1 MPAIFAEFASP
12 EGILRAAARLRA
24 LGYTRLDSFTP
35 FPCPE
40 LEEELGVRRSRIPR
54 GVLACAF
61 AGLGTAFLII
71 WFCNAYDYPLNVGG
85 RPLNSFVADI
95 PIMFET
101 TVLFSGGGAFLA
113 ALLSNRLPRLH
124 DHVSEVP
131 GIERASA
138 SGFFLRVDA
147 ADPRF
152 DSQVVHELED
162 LGAVATQEVDRP

>member
-1 MPAIFAEFASP
+1 VPAIFAEFASP
-12 EGILRAAARLRA
+12 EGILRAAERLRA
-24 LGYTRLDSFTP
+24 LGYTRLQSYTP
-35 FPCPE
+35 FPSPE
-40 LEEELGVRRSRIPR
+40 LEQLIGVKRSRIPAV
-54 GVLACAF
+54 VLACAF

-101 TVLFSGGGAFLA
+101 TVLFAGGSAFWA

-124 DHVSEVP
+124 DDLSEVP
-131 GIERASA
+131 GIERASSTA
-138 SGFFLRVDA
+138 FFLRIDA

-162 LGAVATQEVDRP
+162 LGAVTTQEVDRP